1 MHKLKTLAKR
11 GSAFAGAVGLLAG
24 IGTSA
29 LPAFASADAL
39 NPLTERSLTLSS
51 SSPGWSYTD
60 GSGNSTYAPPNSG
73 ANGQKTGN
81 FFSFRTT
88 SNGDSTAGGTAIKA
102 FTLQYCTGAAG
113 DCLAPGDN
121 GWTGTSPSKTRN
133 SDTTSTSDL
142 NVVASSPTEITSS
155 AWTTISARQSGVT
168 PGLYAATP
176 KADNSEGNFV
186 VLVNGAVS
194 SGWTFSTSKNKLETG
209 TVGAGTATGKNNL
222 ITIENT
228 TGADIP
234 ANAVVQLRFYATSS
248 NYITNPG
255 SGAFFVRINDYS
267 DASDDTPTTSTHIID
282 GGVTVA
288 NVMNQSISIQ
298 TKVLETMEFSVG
310 TFDPDNYNTATDT
323 QFVTNTG
330 LNSHGQCDPLL
341 MKDPDSTSYSSL
353 PDNVLK
359 LGNDTQEF
367 SLQTDRGYMQ
377 QSYLRLSS
385 NSSGGAT
392 LYYTG
397 HTLTNTEG
405 DEIAPMQDATS
416 DIGASNSGN
425 GTQSHPGSEQ
435 FGLGIAANSDTDKTV
450 FGDLSL
456 WGNTTTAGDFA
467 KTVNDSAGKAH
478 LPSLAPLVP
487 AANYGN
493 AGAAADQGNGEP
505 DPTSGFAFS
514 KNADSDAVP
523 IASENTAVVDCVTAK
538 VRYIANIAATTPAG
552 IYTTKINYVAS
563 PQY

>member
-1 MHKLKTLAKR
+1 MYKLKTMAKR
-11 GSAFAGAVGLLAG
+11 ASAMAGAVGLLAG

-88 SNGDSTAGGTAIKA
+88 SNGDSTNGGTAIKA

-121 GWTGTSPSKTRN
+121 GWTTGTPDTRN
-133 SDTTSTSDL
+133 NDSATTSDL
-142 NVVASSPTEITSS
+142 NVVASTPAEISS
-155 AWTTISARQSGVT
+155 SNWTTISARQSGVT
-168 PGLYAATP
+168 AGLYAGTP

-186 VLVNGAVS
+186 VLVNGTVS
-194 SGWTFSTSKNKLETG
+194 SGWTMSTTKKNLETG

-234 ANAVVQLRFYATSS
+234 AGAVVQLKFFATST

-267 DASDDTPTTSTHIID
+267 DDTDDTPTTSTHIVD

-310 TFDPDNYNTATDT
+310 TFDPDTYNPTTDT
-323 QFVTNTG
+323 TFATNTG
-330 LNSHGQCDPLL
+330 LASHGPCDPLL
-341 MKDPDSTSYSSL
+341 MKDPDSATYSTD

-405 DEIAPMQDATS
+405 DQIEPMQDVTS
-416 DIGASNSGN
+416 DLNPGTDTL
-425 GTQSHPGSEQ
+425 GTQSHPGAEQ
-435 FGLGIAANSDTDKTV
+435 FGLGIAVNSDSGKTV
-450 FGDLSL
+450 FGDSY
-456 WGNTTTAGDFA
+456 GSSSTTGDFA
-467 KTVNDSAGKAH
+467 KTVATSNGKAH
-478 LPSLAPLVP
+478 TPGLDPLVP

-493 AGAAADQGNGEP
+493 AGAAADLGNGEP
-505 DPTSGFAFS
+505 DPSSGFAFS

-538 VRYIANIAATTPAG
+538 VRYLANIAATTPAG